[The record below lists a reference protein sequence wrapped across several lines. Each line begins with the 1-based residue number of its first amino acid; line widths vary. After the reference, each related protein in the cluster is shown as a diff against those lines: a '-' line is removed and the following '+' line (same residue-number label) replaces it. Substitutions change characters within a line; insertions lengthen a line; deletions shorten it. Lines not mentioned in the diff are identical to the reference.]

1 MKHNPKDLAIKIIF
15 GFAKDKVPAD
25 VGLAALA
32 MALIIGAKERGFTD
46 EGMVEIFKTNLE
58 QINKDMNKQ

>member
-15 GFAKDKVPAD
+15 GFAKDKVPPD
-25 VGLAALA
+25 IGLAALA
-32 MALIIGAKERGFTD
+32 IALIIGAKERFTD
-46 EGMVEIFKTNLE
+46 EQIVDVFKSNLE

>member
-32 MALIIGAKERGFTD
+32 MALIIGAKEKFTD
-46 EGMVEIFKTNLE
+46 EQIVDVFKSNLE
-58 QINKDMNKQ
+58 RINKDMNKQ